1 MTKSTVHEPIGH
13 AQPVEATDRST
24 WARHD
29 VPDVPLVATPD
40 GTETTLG
47 PTRLPPRVA
56 EPGISD
62 DAIRR
67 GTGKT
72 WDEWFALLDR
82 WQAAQ
87 RTHSEIARCLR
98 EEHGVDGWWAQ
109 GVTVGYERAR
119 GMRAKHE
126 RPDGFSVNASKI
138 VPVPVAR
145 LFAAFVEEVAR
156 DRWLEPG
163 TLRLRTAQPSRS
175 ARFDVVANGTRLAVT
190 FAAKGDAKTS
200 VQIEHQKLPIVE
212 DVDTWR
218 AFWKARLDRLSAL
231 LAGAG

>member
-1 MTKSTVHEPIGH
+1 MAMNTVHEPIGH
-13 AQPVEATDRST
+13 AQAVGATDRST
-24 WARHD
+24 SARHD
-29 VPDVPLVATPD
+29 VLDVPLVATPD
-40 GTETTLG
+40 GTETTLE
-47 PTRLPPRVA
+47 PTGLPPRVA

-72 WDEWFALLDR
+72 WDEWFVVLDR
-82 WQAAQ
+82 WGAAQ

-126 RPDGFSVNASKI
+126 RPDGFSVNASKT

-145 LFAAFVEEVAR
+145 LFAAFVEEAAR
-156 DRWLEPG
+156 DRSLEPG
-163 TLRLRTAQPSRS
+163 TLRLRTAQPDRS
-175 ARFDVVANGTRLAVT
+175 ARFDVVANGTRLAVN
-190 FAAKGDAKTS
+190 FAAKGDAKAR

-218 AFWKARLDRLSAL
+218 AFWKARLARLAAL
-231 LAGAG
+231 LAGED